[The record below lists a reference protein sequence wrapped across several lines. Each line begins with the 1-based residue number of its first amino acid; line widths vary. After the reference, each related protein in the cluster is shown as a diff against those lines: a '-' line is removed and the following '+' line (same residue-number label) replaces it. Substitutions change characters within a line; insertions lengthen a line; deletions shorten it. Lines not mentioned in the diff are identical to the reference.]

1 MADTPRAPS
10 ALLRGGMNAA
20 VGLARVLGPARYG
33 VADAIAMSVYALDPE
48 RRRHAQQNHRRLAP
62 HIDDREARRRAR
74 RSFREYG
81 RTTADF
87 FWANGMDDAQ
97 VRRRSVVRG
106 MEHVLEARL
115 QGRGGVLTMSHY
127 GNWDMGAL
135 AAVAREVPVTTVM
148 APLGPRPFTD
158 LVMWARRRNQ
168 LEVHSPQNS
177 ARALLRALRQN
188 RCVGLMS
195 DIPGAG
201 PTVDVEYCGGP
212 VPFSTVP
219 AWLAQRTGAPLL
231 PADCTRHRGG
241 LFEVVIHPPVEVAAG
256 DDERAVMQRVARVL
270 ERAVRER
277 PAQWYP
283 FGEVYT
289 EAPPE
294 R

>member
-1 MADTPRAPS
+1 MADRPG
-10 ALLRGGMNAA
+10 LLMRGGMHAA

-33 VADAIAMSVYALDPE
+33 VADGIAMAAYALDPT
-48 RRRHAQQNHRRLAP
+48 RRHNAQRNHRRLAP

-74 RSFREYG
+74 SSFREYG

-87 FWANGMDDAQ
+87 FWANGMDDAE
-97 VRRRSVVRG
+97 VRSRSTVRG
-106 MEHVLEARL
+106 MERLLDARL
-115 QGRGGVLTMSHY
+115 QGRGGVITMSHY

-148 APLGPRPFTD
+148 APLGPQPFTD
-158 LVMWARRRNQ
+158 VVMWARQRNQ
-168 LEVHSPQNS
+168 LDVHTPQHA

-201 PTVDVEYCGGP
+201 PTVDVEYCGGL

-219 AWLAQRTGAPLL
+219 AWLALRTGAPLL

-241 LFEVVIHPPVEVAAG
+241 VFEVVIHPPVEIVAG
-256 DDERAVMQRVARVL
+256 DGEREVMQRVARVL

-283 FGEVYT
+283 FGDVYSPVRP
-289 EAPPE
+289 A
-294 R
+294 